1 MDEVCLEKP
10 LRLLRYIKAL
20 SKLTFTSVKSYER
33 YETTLWIHR
42 LRGGGGLEAPLLGE
56 ASEEDFL
63 LRFTLPEEPIEPKLS
78 DDLDCWL
85 DKEAEKPAL
94 KSEITNEDGETLLLE
109 NFQNIP
115 PAFGHF

>member
-1 MDEVCLEKP
+1 MG
-10 LRLLRYIKAL
+10 RLFA
-20 SKLTFTSVKSYER
+20 
-33 YETTLWIHR
+33 
-42 LRGGGGLEAPLLGE
+42 GGGGLEAPLLRD
-56 ASEEDFL
+56 ASEENFL
-63 LRFTLPEEPIEPKLS
+63 FRFTLPEEPIKPEVF

-85 DKEAEKPAL
+85 DKGGKTPAL